1 MTLQLLK
8 ISRILTAQMNDKSM
22 KILKPTLALAIICA
36 LSTFS
41 LAQVNENALFW
52 EITGNGLE
60 KPSYILGTVKF
71 IPGDKFSIS
80 KQVDSKLHECE
91 IFATETLMDHHA
103 RHELNK
109 AAHLP
114 HHKSIK
120 DYLSQEDFLRLE
132 KLFDEKL
139 GIKKLKFEAVY
150 SQFKPVL
157 LSVTITRLSLGKN
170 VKYMEMELMKKAEK
184 EGLVITGLETAERE
198 IAAMEEFD
206 IKDQVHALLHTM
218 DNYEEQISEYHEMIE
233 AYLAGDLHKTL
244 EFTLHPSEENEVF
257 KRSFFNQRNKEF
269 VPHMESLMQKGQT
282 FFAIGAGHL
291 ADNHGILYLLKV
303 KGYTVKPILN

>member
-1 MTLQLLK
+1 MRNSK
-8 ISRILTAQMNDKSM
+8 LT
-22 KILKPTLALAIICA
+22 IVFVVLLAI
-36 LSTFS
+36 SNYS
-41 LAQVNENALFW
+41 LAQTIENSLFW
-52 EITGNGLE
+52 EISGNGLE
-60 KPSYILGTVKF
+60 KPSYILATVKF
-71 IPGDKFSIS
+71 MPSDKFII
-80 KQVDSKLHECE
+80 KEDVERKLRESE

-120 DYLSQEDFLRLE
+120 DYLSNEDFLRLE

-139 GIKKLKFEAVY
+139 GIKKLKFETVY

-157 LSVTITRLSLGKN
+157 LSVTITRLSLGKQ

-184 EGLVITGLETAERE
+184 EDLVVTGLETAERE

-206 IKDQVHALLHTM
+206 IKAQVHALLHTM
-218 DNYEEQISEYHEMIE
+218 DNYEEQVAEYHAMID

-244 EFTLHPSEENEVF
+244 EFTLHPSEENEAF
-257 KRSFFNQRNKEF
+257 KRSFFYERNKEF
-269 VPHMESLMQKGQT
+269 IPNMENLMKKGKT

-291 ADNHGILYLLKV
+291 ADKHGILYLLKV
-303 KGYTVKPILN
+303 KGYTITPLDK

>member
-1 MTLQLLK
+1 
-8 ISRILTAQMNDKSM
+8 M
-22 KILKPTLALAIICA
+22 KIKILFVTAIMVVFA
-36 LSTFS
+36 NYTD
-41 LAQVNENALFW
+41 AQINENALFW
-52 EITGNGLE
+52 EISGNGLE
-60 KPSYILGTVKF
+60 KTSYILATVKF
-71 IPGDKFSIS
+71 LPADKLSIS
-80 KQVDSKLHECE
+80 KNVEAKLNSSE

-120 DYLSQEDFLRLE
+120 DYLSAEDFLRLE

-139 GIKKLKFEAVY
+139 GIKKLKFETVY

-157 LSVTITRLSLGKN
+157 LSVTITRLSLGKQ
-170 VKYMEMELMKKAEK
+170 VKYMEMELMKRAEK
-184 EGLVITGLETAERE
+184 EDLVITGLETAERE

-206 IKDQVHALLHTM
+206 IKAQVHALLHTM
-218 DNYEEQISEYHEMIE
+218 DNYEEQIAEYHAMID
-233 AYLAGDLHKTL
+233 AYLTGDLHKTL
-244 EFTLHPSEENEVF
+244 EFTLHPSEENEAF
-257 KRSFFNQRNKEF
+257 KRSFFYERNKEF
-269 VPHMESLMQKGQT
+269 IPNMESLMKKGKT

-303 KGYTVKPILN
+303 KGYTITPIEN

>member
-1 MTLQLLK
+1 MKNNNPAILVSILLLLSNLSISQTL
-8 ISRILTAQMNDKSM
+8 
-22 KILKPTLALAIICA
+22 
-36 LSTFS
+36 
-41 LAQVNENALFW
+41 ENALLW
-52 EITGNGLE
+52 EVSGNGLE
-60 KPSYILGTVKF
+60 NPSYILGTVKF

-80 KQVDSKLHECE
+80 PQVESKLLESE

-120 DYLSQEDFLRLE
+120 DYLSAEDFLRLE

-139 GIKKLKFEAVY
+139 GIKKLKFETVY

-157 LSVTITRLSLGKN
+157 LSVTITRLSLGKQ
-170 VKYMEMELMKKAEK
+170 VKYMEMELMKRAEK
-184 EGLVITGLETAERE
+184 ENMIITGLETAERE

-206 IKDQVHALLHTM
+206 IKAQVHALLHTM
-218 DNYEEQISEYHEMIE
+218 DNYEEQIAEYHGMID

-244 EFTLHPSEENEVF
+244 EFTLHPSEENEAF
-257 KRSFFNQRNKEF
+257 KKSFFYERNKEF
-269 VPHMESLMQKGQT
+269 IPHMENLMKKGKT

-303 KGYTVKPILN
+303 KGYTVNPVKN